1 MAGKDYYAT
10 LGVERSATTEQIK
23 KAYRKLA
30 RKYHPDVNPGN
41 TDAESKFKEISQAH
55 DVLSD
60 PEKRKIYDEFGEE
73 GLRAG
78 FDPQQARQ
86 YRQWQQAGGQYGGR
100 PGGFTY
106 HDFGADRGGFK
117 YSGFEDIFSDLF
129 GGAGKGKAAAKGPAG
144 GSDVESALEVDF
156 LTAIKGGTTRV
167 TLQRNQPCSQC
178 GGTGRIPMPGNPVCK
193 TCNGTGQTRAA
204 QGPFNFTQPCP
215 DCGGT
220 GRAEEPCRTCR
231 GTGMLGQT
239 ETIDVKIPAGVNDG
253 SRIRLAGKGE
263 PGRAGGAAGDLYVVI
278 RVRPHPVFTREGDDL
293 NVEVPVSIGEAMNGA
308 EVTIPTPTG
317 NVQLKIPKGTRSGQ
331 RLRLKGKGVP
341 NLKTKVPGDM
351 FVTVRVQ
358 VPSSSDPEALAA
370 AQALERFYGTDLRRD
385 IRL

>member
-1 MAGKDYYAT
+1 MAGKDFYGV
-10 LGVERSATTEQIK
+10 LGVKKDATPQEIK

-41 TDAESKFKEISQAH
+41 SEAEEKFKVVSEAH

-78 FDPQQARQ
+78 FDPEQARR
-86 YRQWQQAGGQYGGR
+86 YRSRQQAGGFGE
-100 PGGFTY
+100 PGGSSFRA
-106 HDFGADRGGFK
+106 HASSDGFK

-129 GGAGKGKAAAKGPAG
+129 GAGQGPSATTGPTKGR
-144 GSDVESALEVDF
+144 DVESALEIDF
-156 LTAIKGGTTRV
+156 LTAIRGGTTRV
-167 TLQRNQPCSQC
+167 SIQSNRGCTSC
-178 GGTGRIPMPGNPVCK
+178 GGSGRIGLPGNPVCRA
-193 TCNGTGQTRAA
+193 CNGTGQTRVAE
-204 QGPFNFTQPCP
+204 GPFNFSQTCP
-215 DCGGT
+215 DCGGS
-220 GRAEEPCRTCR
+220 GRAGETCSVCR
-231 GTGMLGQT
+231 GTGVVGGT
-239 ETIDVKIPAGVNDG
+239 DTIDVAIPVGVNDG

-263 PGRAGGAAGDLYVVI
+263 PGRKGGGPGDLYVMI
-278 RVRPHPVFTREGDDL
+278 RVRPHPVFQRDGDTL
-293 NVEVPVSIGEAMNGA
+293 NVEIPVSVGEAMNGT
-308 EVTIPTPTG
+308 EITVPTPG
-317 NVQLKIPKGTRSGQ
+317 GQVQLKIPKGTRSGR

-358 VPSSSDPEALAA
+358 VPVTEDPEALSAA
-370 AQALERFYGTDLRRD
+370 KTLERFYSGDLRQD